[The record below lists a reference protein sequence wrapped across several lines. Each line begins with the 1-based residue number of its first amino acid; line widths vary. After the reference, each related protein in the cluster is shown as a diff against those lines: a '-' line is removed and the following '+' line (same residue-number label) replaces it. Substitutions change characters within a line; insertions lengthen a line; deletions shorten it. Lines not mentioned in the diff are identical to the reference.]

1 MNRILS
7 AGALALLL
15 FSGPALAWH
24 ESPERRPVQVPEGVR
39 VPAWRELSAAQRADL
54 ADYAERWDRL
64 PASRR
69 VAILERHARWQQA
82 SPETRQKI
90 REGQRVFRRM
100 SPAQR
105 EAMRRSMAVVR
116 SLPPE
121 EQRQLRQLWRSMSPR
136 ERGQWLDRGGP
147 GVAPP
152 P

>member
-1 MNRILS
+1 LKRI
-7 AGALALLL
+7 AAACALALVLL
-15 FSGPALAWH
+15 PGPALGWH
-24 ESPERRPVQVPEGVR
+24 RAPGRAHVPIPEGVR
-39 VPAWRELSAAQRADL
+39 VPTWRELTEAQRADL

-82 SPETRQKI
+82 SPETRRQI
-90 REGQRVFRRM
+90 REGQRTFHRM
-100 SPAQR
+100 TPEQR

-116 SLPPE
+116 ALPVE
-121 EQRQLRQLWRSMSPR
+121 EQRQLRQRWRAMSPV
-136 ERGQWLDRGGP
+136 ERGEWLDRGGP